1 MTAVLEKIHIFHT
14 NDVHS
19 HFEYW
24 LRMQTFIKEQRQ
36 LLASRGEVSFLFDIG
51 DHMDRS
57 NIYTEATLGKGNVE
71 LLNEAQYDVVTIG
84 NNEGITLSFE
94 ELVALYENAKFDVVV
109 ANIQAIK
116 GENPHW
122 LKPYVILNT
131 MYGTKVAVIGA
142 TAQFDAFYRSLNWE
156 VTEPRRELIL
166 LVQQLRK
173 EVDIIVCLSHLGLT
187 DDELLAQECPDIDVI
202 FGAHTHH
209 ILPTG
214 KRVNGVLLTGGG
226 KYGQYTGH
234 LTIVY
239 DHETQCIASIEEEL
253 IENGQLATVPEEAE
267 FLYRLTKKAESL
279 LKEPVTQLSKTY
291 YKEWFHYSA
300 LSNLFAE
307 AVFDYTNADCAMFNA
322 GIFVDDLKKGYVST
336 LDMHKILPHPINL
349 CLIELTGTE
358 LKEMYL
364 QAQSNEEWPYLQLK
378 GLGFRGIIFG
388 KLLMYNMKMN
398 KQRELII
405 DDKIVELSKKY
416 KLATLDLFTFGYFF
430 PTFKYAKKRYFL
442 PTFLRDIL
450 LSYLESKE

>member
-1 MTAVLEKIHIFHT
+1 MLEKIHIFHT
-14 NDVHS
+14 NDLHS

-24 LRMQTFIKEQRQ
+24 LRMQNFIKEQRQ

-94 ELVALYENAKFDVVV
+94 DLFDLYENAQFDVVV
-109 ANIQAIK
+109 ANIQAIN
-116 GENPHW
+116 GENPSW
-122 LKPYVILNT
+122 LKPYVILHT
-131 MYGTKVAVIGA
+131 RYGTKIAVIGA

-156 VTEPRRELIL
+156 VTEPRKALIL

-173 EVDIIVCLSHLGLT
+173 EVDMIVCLSHLGLT

-209 ILPTG
+209 VLPQG
-214 KRVNGVLLTGGG
+214 KVVNGVLLTGGG
-226 KYGQYTGH
+226 KYGQFTGH
-234 LTIVY
+234 LTIAY
-239 DHETQCIASIEEEL
+239 NHETKCIVSIEEEL
-253 IENGQLATVPEEAE
+253 IDNGQLVTVPEEAE
-267 FLYRLTKKAESL
+267 FLYSLTKKAESL

-291 YKEWFHYSA
+291 YKEWFHYSP

-307 AVFDYTNADCAMFNA
+307 AVFNYTKADCVMFNA

-336 LDMHKILPHPINL
+336 FDMHQILPHPINL

-364 QAQSNEEWPYLQLK
+364 QAQTNEEWPQLQIK

-388 KLLMYNMKMN
+388 KLLMYNIKMN
-398 KQRELII
+398 KKRELMIG
-405 DDKIVELSKKY
+405 DKVVKSSKNY

-430 PTFKYAKKRYFL
+430 PTFKYAKKQYFL
-442 PTFLRDIL
+442 PAFLRDIFL
-450 LSYLESKE
+450 IYLENNE

>member
-1 MTAVLEKIHIFHT
+1 MLEKIHVFHT
-14 NDVHS
+14 NDLHS

-24 LRMQTFIKEQRQ
+24 LRMQNFIKEQRQ

-94 ELVALYENAKFDVVV
+94 DLFDLYENARFDVVV
-109 ANIQAIK
+109 ANVQAIN
-116 GENPHW
+116 GENPSW
-122 LKPYVILNT
+122 LKPYVILHT
-131 MYGTKVAVIGA
+131 IYGTKIAVIGA

-156 VTEPRRELIL
+156 VTEPRKALIL

-173 EVDIIVCLSHLGLT
+173 EVDVIVCLSHLGLT

-209 ILPTG
+209 VLPQG
-214 KRVNGVLLTGGG
+214 KVVNGVLLTGGG
-226 KYGQYTGH
+226 KYGQFTGH
-234 LTIVY
+234 LTITY
-239 DHETQCIASIEEEL
+239 NHETKCIVSIEDEL
-253 IENGQLATVPEEAE
+253 IDNGQLVTVPEEAE
-267 FLYRLTKKAESL
+267 FLYSLTKKAEAL
-279 LKEPVTQLSKTY
+279 LKEPVIQLSKTY
-291 YKEWFHYSA
+291 YKEWFHYSP

-307 AVFDYTNADCAMFNA
+307 AVFNYTKADCVMFNA

-336 LDMHKILPHPINL
+336 FDMHQILPHPINL
-349 CLIELTGTE
+349 CLIELTGAE

-364 QAQSNEEWPYLQLK
+364 QAQMNEEWPQLQIK

-388 KLLMYNMKMN
+388 KLLMYNIKMN
-398 KQRELII
+398 KKRELMIG
-405 DDKIVELSKKY
+405 DKIVQSSKKY

-430 PTFKYAKKRYFL
+430 PTFKYAKKQYFL
-442 PTFLRDIL
+442 PAFLRDIFL
-450 LSYLESKE
+450 TYLENKE